1 MPRVAIVIEPEPQ
14 LRRVLLAYLTAHGYQ
29 CLDASTLAQGVPLA
43 LAGAPTIVVLNVGAP
58 GAEPSD
64 AVKRIRCET
73 RARILLV
80 GDHEQAPE
88 LARCLE
94 QGADDFVTQPFTVQA
109 LGQRLGAV
117 LGADATPPAAIRIG
131 PLSVDLERRS
141 VVIGARAVSLT
152 ELEYRLLAVLLRRR
166 GQVVTIRRIE
176 ESLWSDATG
185 ARADEVRRIMRSLRE
200 KLESD
205 PARPRLLRTETGIG
219 YRALT
224 GAAEPR

>member
-29 CLDASTLAQGVPLA
+29 CLDAGTLALGLPLA
-43 LAGAPTIVVLNVGAP
+43 LAGHPTVVVLNVGAP
-58 GAEPSD
+58 GADPCD
-64 AVKRIRCET
+64 AVTRIRRET
-73 RARILLV
+73 RALILLV
-80 GDHEQAPE
+80 GDHEEVPE

-94 QGADDFVTQPFTVQA
+94 QGADDFVTKPFTVRTLA
-109 LGQRLGAV
+109 QRLGAA
-117 LGADATPPAAIRIG
+117 GQADATPPTAIRIG

-141 VVIGARAVSLT
+141 VQVASRAVPLT
-152 ELEYRLLAVLLRRR
+152 ELEYRLLALLLRRR
-166 GQVVTIRRIE
+166 GQVVTIRQIE
-176 ESLWSDATG
+176 ESLWNDATG
-185 ARADEVRRIMRSLRE
+185 ARADEVRRVMRTLRE

-224 GAAEPR
+224 GAAEPS